1 MYQSIYE
8 TNAGYPN
15 WNIIIFG
22 KITIRKE
29 TATHIYRQYKTKTKM
44 RTTLIQTTSGSKTK
58 CYGRV
63 SYPV

>member
-22 KITIRKE
+22 NITIRKE
-29 TATHIYRQYKTKTKM
+29 TATDIST
-44 RTTLIQTTSGSKTK
+44 IQNKQKNADNTNSNNT
-58 CYGRV
+58 RE
-63 SYPV
+63 

>member
-22 KITIRKE
+22 NITIRKE
-29 TATHIYRQYKTKTKM
+29 TATDISTIQNKKKM
-44 RTTLIQTTSGSKTK
+44 RTTLIQTTPGSKTK
-58 CYGRV
+58 CCGRV